1 MNDSTENTQRAE
13 TNTMGVVGLI
23 LSCIGLMICIFSLPG
38 LIVSVLATR
47 RQPRTAAVVG
57 VAIGGVGV
65 VLSLLW
71 IPLMIG
77 LLLPALAKA
86 RGVAQEVKET
96 NQLSVM
102 HQALLLHAADD
113 TDDQVQI
120 PDDVQKMIEKN
131 DAWGNAYRIDQD
143 GHEVPKISSAGPDGV
158 HDTED
163 DIHSTD
169 FDMQA
174 PR

>member
-1 MNDSTENTQRAE
+1 MNEQTEHTGQPE

-23 LSCIGLMICIFSLPG
+23 LSCVGLMICIFSLPG

-47 RQPRTAAVVG
+47 RQPRTAAVTGAV
-57 VAIGGVGV
+57 VGGVGV

-71 IPLMIG
+71 IPLFIG
-77 LLLPALAKA
+77 LMLPAMARA

-96 NQLSVM
+96 SQLSMM
-102 HQALLLHAADD
+102 HKALLLHAAED
-113 TDDQVQI
+113 TNDHTQI
-120 PDDVQKMIEKN
+120 PDDVQKMIEQK
-131 DAWGNAYRIDQD
+131 DAWGNAYRIDSE

-169 FDMQA
+169 LEN
-174 PR
+174 PEP